1 MNCFCYRRHDRRK
14 RIRMD
19 YEEMK
24 GAYSALFT
32 PYTRDNRINI
42 EMIGRMVEHQLAN
55 GLRGFFVGGTTGESL
70 LLTLNERK
78 QVLEAVIAA
87 NRGRGKVIAHVGCV
101 RTEDA
106 VSLARYAAD
115 VGADWISSI
124 PPVYFAQTFEG
135 TVYHYRQ
142 IAEATDLPF
151 MVYAFN
157 TTVEPE
163 RDAQLFK
170 IRNLKGMKFTN
181 SYYYSIQQL
190 RRRLDEPALFLSGK
204 DELLTAA
211 LGMGGFQGGIG
222 TFYNLLPRHFAEI
235 CRLVNDANDAAAAR
249 PLQAEV
255 NEVIAVMF
263 RHNSLAYAKAMMRF
277 IGLDCGPCR
286 GPIAPLTEEQHAR
299 LAEEL
304 RVQGILR
311 DGRK

>member
-1 MNCFCYRRHDRRK
+1 MA
-14 RIRMD
+14 

-32 PYTRDNRINI
+32 PYTKDNRIDV
-42 EMIGRMVEHQLAN
+42 EMIGRLVEHQLAG
-55 GLRGFFVGGTTGESL
+55 GLRGFFVGGTTGESM
-70 LLTLNERK
+70 LLTVAERK
-78 QVLEAVIAA
+78 QLLEAVIAV
-87 NRGRGKVIAHVGCV
+87 NRGRGKIIAHVGCV
-101 RTEDA
+101 RTEDS
-106 VSLARYAAD
+106 VSLARHAAD
-115 VGADWISSI
+115 AGADWVSSV

-142 IAEATDLPF
+142 IAEATALPF

-157 TTVEPE
+157 TNVEPE

-190 RRRLDEPALFLSGK
+190 QRWLDEPALFLSGK
-204 DELLTAA
+204 DELLVAA
-211 LGMGGFQGGIG
+211 LAMGGFQGGIG

-235 CRLVNDANDAAAAR
+235 CRLVNDVNDAAAAR

-255 NEVIAVMF
+255 NAVIALMLK
-263 RHNSLAYAKAMMRF
+263 HNSLAYAKAMMRF

-286 GPIAPLTEEQHAR
+286 GPIAPLTEEQYAR
-299 LAEEL
+299 LAGEL
-304 RVQGILR
+304 RAQGILR
-311 DGRK
+311 EGRK

>member
-1 MNCFCYRRHDRRK
+1 
-14 RIRMD
+14 MD

-32 PYTRDNRINI
+32 PYTKDNRINV
-42 EMIGRMVEHQLAN
+42 EMIGRMVEHQLAS

-70 LLTLNERK
+70 LLTLSERQ

-87 NRGRGKVIAHVGCV
+87 NRGRGKIIAHVGCV

-106 VSLARYAAD
+106 VQLARHAAD
-115 VGADWISSI
+115 VGADWVSSV

-170 IRNLKGMKFTN
+170 IRNLKGMTFTN

-190 RRRLDEPALFLSGK
+190 RRRLDAPALFLSGK
-204 DELLTAA
+204 DELLVAA
-211 LGMGGFQGGIG
+211 LAMGGFQGGIG

-249 PLQAEV
+249 PLPAEV

-263 RHNSLAYAKAMMRF
+263 SHNSLAYAKAMMRF

-286 GPIAPLTEEQHAR
+286 GPIAPLAEEQYAR

-304 RVQGILR
+304 RAQGILR
-311 DGRK
+311 EGRK